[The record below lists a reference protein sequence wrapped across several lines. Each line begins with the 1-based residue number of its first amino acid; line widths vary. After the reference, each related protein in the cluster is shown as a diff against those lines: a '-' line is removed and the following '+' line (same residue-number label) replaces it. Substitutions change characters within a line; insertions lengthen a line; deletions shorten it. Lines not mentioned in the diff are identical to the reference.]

1 MKVERTIKIPLKL
14 LELPLAPADECE
26 TQSYD
31 WNSGIWGWKRD
42 GPGATDQ
49 EAKKDPKEGVQR
61 LSGSRVG
68 STERSE

>member
-14 LELPLAPADECE
+14 LEIPPPPADECE

-31 WNSGIWGWKRD
+31 WNSGIWVWKRD